1 MTRGL
6 TAVLTL
12 ATASLLAGCGGPST
26 AQRSAGDATPRP
38 ADAVAPAGYFDNT
51 GYDDVQSGGV
61 AMIPVET
68 PAGTFHVW
76 TKRIGN
82 NPRIKVLLL
91 HGGPAMTHEYLE
103 AFDSYF
109 PAAGIQYYY
118 YDQLGSFYSDQPD
131 DDALWT
137 VPRFVDEVEQVRKA
151 LGLRRSDFY
160 LYGHSWGG
168 ALALEYALAHQ
179 DNLKGLIISNMM
191 ASAPAYDRYAHQKLM
206 PQMDP
211 EALAE
216 ILALEKAGKTDDPR
230 YMQLLMSD
238 FYTEHILRMPPEQW
252 PDPVMR
258 ALEHA
263 NEHVYT
269 LMQGPSEM
277 GIGGRLA
284 GWDRS
289 GDLGRISVPTL
300 TVGARYGTMD
310 PDYMKWMAGQV
321 QHGRYLDCPDGSHL
335 AMYDDQT
342 TYMEGVIRFIEDVDA
357 GSLATAPASS
367 RASDVSG

>member
-1 MTRGL
+1 MKRMFITLLVGVAVGML
-6 TAVLTL
+6 AACTGSTGGGAPEISSSAPATAVVP
-12 ATASLLAGCGGPST
+12 ASYLDYA
-26 AQRSAGDATPRP
+26 
-38 ADAVAPAGYFDNT
+38 
-51 GYDDVQSGGV
+51 GYDDVLSGGV
-61 AMIPVET
+61 RLIPVTT

-91 HGGPAMTHEYLE
+91 HGGPGLSHEYLE

-131 DDALWT
+131 DDSLWT

-151 LGLRRSDFY
+151 LGLNRDNFY

-168 ALALEYALAHQ
+168 ILALEYALKYQ
-179 DNLKGLIISNMM
+179 GNLKGLIISNMM
-191 ASAPAYDRYAHQKLM
+191 ASAPAYNDYAHDVLM

-211 EALAE
+211 AALAE
-216 ILALEKAGKTDDPR
+216 ILELEKSGKTDDPR
-230 YMQLLMSD
+230 YMQLLMAN
-238 FYTEHILRMPPEQW
+238 FYTKHILRMPPEQW

-258 ALEHA
+258 SLAHV
-263 NEHVYT
+263 NEHIYT

-277 GIGGRLA
+277 GLSGRLA
-284 GWDRS
+284 EWDRS
-289 GDLGRISVPTL
+289 RDLPEITVPTL

-310 PDYMKWMAGQV
+310 PKYMEWMAGQV
-321 QHGRYLDCPDGSHL
+321 QHGRYLDCRDGSHL
-335 AMYDDQT
+335 AIYDDQK
-342 TYMEGVIRFIEDVDA
+342 TYMDGVIRFIEDVDS
-357 GSLATAPASS
+357 GSFPGSASPTGQ
-367 RASDVSG
+367 R